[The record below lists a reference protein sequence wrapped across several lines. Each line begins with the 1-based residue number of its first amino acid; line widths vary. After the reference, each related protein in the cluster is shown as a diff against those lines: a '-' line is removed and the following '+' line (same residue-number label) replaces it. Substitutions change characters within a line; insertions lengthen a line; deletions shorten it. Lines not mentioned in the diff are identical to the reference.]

1 METTGHYQCKHEALP
16 LIETALVANGYTI
29 AIPWQKNLQGTT
41 ALVMRRGAAAL
52 LLAYDPRRNLAEIEL
67 WDQHESAVARLLESY
82 IAEQSNSPFQRA
94 YS

>member
-1 METTGHYQCKHEALP
+1 MAIRGHNILHATP
-16 LIETALVANGYTI
+16 GFV
-29 AIPWQKNLQGTT
+29 
-41 ALVMRRGAAAL
+41 RGGGRAAL